1 MRMWRLVMI
10 EPPQYGVGGLSSSV
24 DTRPTCSGYSLLL
37 FSKLLLA
44 ASPPAWLISVPH
56 LPGVLILF
64 SLLPAHNPG
73 ASVGLAA
80 GAGVGAATGDGGGW
94 RWCGGGY
101 RGRCRGGG

>member
-1 MRMWRLVMI
+1 M
-10 EPPQYGVGGLSSSV
+10 G
-24 DTRPTCSGYSLLL
+24 PTFFGILDLLIVETSDCLQSLI
-37 FSKLLLA
+37 FVS
-44 ASPPAWLISVPH
+44 H
-56 LPGVLILF
+56 LPRIFVHF
-64 SLLPAHNPG
+64 SLLASHNSG